1 MEPGDLWDEVS
12 NCRCGDRLKTLEQRA
27 RKQHQRCLAHSLVGT
42 PNYIAPEVLLRKGRC
57 LRYSPEA
64 FHTPA
69 QLEAIL
75 APELWNQRTSE
86 SLQPQI
92 SKTLNIPIVTVYPRK
107 HVSLSF
113 GTALTP
119 SMTEDMQLYASLC
132 SFLLWL
138 GSERLGGG
146 VDFLPGTQENHC
158 RTGLTVI
165 W

>member
-57 LRYSPEA
+57 LRHSLQA
-64 FHTPA
+64 FRTPA

-75 APELWNQRTSE
+75 WSQRTSE

-92 SKTLNIPIVTVYPRK
+92 SKTLNIRAVTVYPQK
-107 HVSLSF
+107 HVSLPF
-113 GTALTP
+113 GTALAP
-119 SMTEDMQLYASLC
+119 RVTEDMHL
-132 SFLLWL
+132 
-138 GSERLGGG
+138 
-146 VDFLPGTQENHC
+146 
-158 RTGLTVI
+158 
-165 W
+165 